1 MRVQLSRVTR
11 IFFLL
16 IISVFL
22 LSGCGKDESTP
33 QVRATS
39 TKTSK
44 KVKTVVSTPALEQ
57 QKHPDRTQLYWGDT
71 HLHTNYS
78 PDAYALLTTTA
89 DPDTSYRFAKGLPV
103 IADLSRARVQIGT
116 PLDFLV
122 VTDHSEFMGV
132 IPELSKGNELV
143 VNTKNGPRW
152 KKMLDEGKGQE
163 MFFEMVGLLNTD
175 PTNEALVQMNTE
187 SVRRSVW
194 ESIVDTAETHNEPG
208 KFTAFIGWEWSSL
221 PDGRNLHRIIF
232 TPDGKDKAMQYLPY
246 SSIDSTKPRDLYN
259 FLTKT
264 SSKVDTDFVAVAHNM
279 NLSGGS
285 MFPLYDE
292 DGRPIDLEY
301 ANLRERW
308 EPVDEV
314 TQYKG
319 DSEIHPKLSPNDQF
333 ADYETYEHALDPT
346 ATEAREPDPGD
357 YARTALMRGLEMEN
371 NIGKNPYKFGMVGAT
386 DSHTAF
392 SSAEENNFL
401 GKYAL
406 DSIPE
411 NKTKQTVPGAVGWD
425 AAAEGLS
432 GVWATAN
439 TREAITAAF
448 KRKEVYATTGPRIQL
463 RFFGGW
469 KFKNRDA
476 KAANLAKVGYE
487 KGVPMGGD
495 LSQAPK
501 GASSTFLV
509 HAAKDPKEANLDR
522 IQIIKGWLGTDGKTY
537 EKIYDVALSDGRTDG
552 SQAVGNTVDL
562 KTGNYTNDIGA
573 KELVAVWSDP
583 DFDPGL
589 RSFYYTRVIQ
599 IPTPRHSVFDAI
611 ALGIDPKE
619 TKKPAIIQERAYS
632 SPIWY
637 TPDPGVLK
645 EVAKVVIAK
654 KDTMTVE
661 SVVKDGFKQMTGDE
675 IRKELLGKTLML
687 RNLTSGR
694 MYEGKLLESG
704 KRVLKGTDVTMEQ
717 VAEAV
722 FHGGGGLLMGEAD
735 YEIKDNT
742 IVSTDGLRTITSTL
756 YRKGDRIVG
765 ARDVDAGSVNFEV
778 TVK

>member
-1 MRVQLSRVTR
+1 MLK
-11 IFFLL
+11 FFRKHLRSNRGNNDNYLDKGENMKTSFAKKILLCMLASLLL
-16 IISVFL
+16 I
-22 LSGCGKDESTP
+22 
-33 QVRATS
+33 
-39 TKTSK
+39 
-44 KVKTVVSTPALEQ
+44 TVVPSFAQE
-57 QKHPDRTQLYWGDT
+57 TQLYWGDT

-78 PDAYALLTTTA
+78 PDAYSLLTTTA

-103 IADLSRARVQIGT
+103 IADLSRSRVQIGT

-122 VTDHSEFMGV
+122 VTDHAEFMGV
-132 IPELSKGNELV
+132 IPELAKGNELLLKT
-143 VNTKNGPRW
+143 TKGQDW
-152 KKMLDEGKGQE
+152 KNMLDEGKGQQ
-163 MFFEMVGLLNTD
+163 MFFQLVGRLNRD
-175 PTNEALVQMNTE
+175 PSDPVLAEVNADTI
-187 SVRRSVW
+187 RRSVW
-194 ESIVDTAETHNEPG
+194 ESIVDTAENHNEPG

-221 PDGRNLHRIIF
+221 PDGRNLHRIVF

-246 SSIDSTKPRDLYN
+246 SSMDSYKPRDLYN
-259 FLTKT
+259 FLNKT
-264 SSKVDTDFVAVAHNM
+264 SAAAGTDFVAIAHNM

-301 ANLRERW
+301 ANMRERW

-319 DSEIHPKLSPNDQF
+319 DSEAHPKLSPNDQF
-333 ADYETYEHALDPT
+333 ADFETYEHAL
-346 ATEAREPDPGD
+346 AVGIEVGEYKPDPGD

-371 NIGKNPYKFGMVGAT
+371 SIGKNPYKFGMVGAT

-411 NKTKQTVPGAVGWD
+411 NKTRETVPGAVGWD
-425 AAAEGLS
+425 AAAEGLA
-432 GVWATAN
+432 GVWATEN

-469 KFKNRDA
+469 KFSDGDK
-476 KAANLAKVGYE
+476 KAANIAKVGYE

-501 GASSTFLV
+501 GALPTFLV

-522 IQIIKGWLGTDGKTY
+522 IQIIKGWLRTDGKTY
-537 EKIYDVALSDGRTDG
+537 EKIYDVALSDGRTHG
-552 SQAVGNTVDL
+552 SQPVGNTVDL
-562 KTGNYTNDIGA
+562 KTGKYTNDIGT
-573 KELVAVWSDP
+573 KELVAVWTDP

-589 RSFYYTRVIQ
+589 RAFYYTRVIQ

-619 TKKPAIIQERAYS
+619 TKKPTIIQERAYS

-687 RNLTSGR
+687 RDLTSGR
-694 MYEGKLLESG
+694 MYEGKLLETG
-704 KRVLKGTDVTMEQ
+704 KRVLKEADMTPEH
-717 VAEAV
+717 VAEAAY
-722 FHGGGGLLMGEAD
+722 HGGGRLLMGEAD
-735 YEIKDNT
+735 YEIRDNT

-756 YRKGDRIVG
+756 YRLGNRIVG
-765 ARDVDAGSVNFEV
+765 ARDVDGGAVNFEV